1 MPLHAALKSHMT
13 AAAATAA
20 VLAAAPALPA
30 RAGPALPPAAR
41 PAVTVA
47 EKKVSV
53 NVAVPE
59 LALGKREALAKCK
72 AVGGKIVERGLCKEP
87 LK

>member
-1 MPLHAALKSHMT
+1 MPLVALKSHMT

-30 RAGPALPPAAR
+30 RAGPALAPAAR
-41 PAVTVA
+41 PAVAA
-47 EKKVSV
+47 EKKV
-53 NVAVPE
+53 NVALPE

>member
-1 MPLHAALKSHMT
+1 MT

-47 EKKVSV
+47 EKKV

-72 AVGGKIVERGLCKEP
+72 AVGGKIVERGLCK
-87 LK
+87 